1 MTQEQIESAED
12 HYDDYRRYSQECF
25 GVSWTPGNPC
35 DVCDDKKE
43 CSEKYLLAHP
53 NTEIARINT
62 CEYEKRWETICR
74 SQVSTDPKDSV
85 HYVSYSC
92 ALCFCRYPER
102 ECRVKQP

>member
-1 MTQEQIESAED
+1 MSQEQIESAED
-12 HYDDYRRYSQECF
+12 RYDDYLRYSQECF

-74 SQVSTDPKDSV
+74 SAVSTDPNDSA
-85 HYVSYSC
+85 HFVSYSC
-92 ALCFCRYPER
+92 ALCFCRYPGR
-102 ECRVKQP
+102 ECMVKQP